1 MIKKHSSQRLAIL
14 CDADNLEI
22 PRDGGPRRWID
33 WARLLEQMN
42 GRELVR
48 AIYYRPDAYFPD
60 EVQRSVEEAGFEV
73 RRTVKNSDAW
83 IATEAFALANKADV
97 IAFVGGDGDLEP
109 VAILLKAF
117 GVRVEVWSWADKT
130 SPRLR
135 EHADVFVPLGRD
147 LLK

>member
-1 MIKKHSSQRLAIL
+1 MFKKHASQRLAVL

-22 PRDGGPRRWID
+22 PREGGQRRRID

-48 AIYYRPDAYFPD
+48 AIYYRPETNFPE
-60 EVQRSVEEAGFEV
+60 EVQHAVEEAGFEV
-73 RRTVKNSDAW
+73 CRTVKNSDAW
-83 IATEAFALANKADV
+83 IAMDAYALAHKADV
-97 IAFVGGDGDLEP
+97 IAFVGGDGDLQP
-109 VAILLKAF
+109 VATVLKAM

-135 EHADVFVPLGRD
+135 QEANVFVPLGRD